1 MLFFVLALFM
11 ALVTPMELVSHK
23 NILNMDINASIN
35 INTIIIVPRV
45 TLARLYKW
53 MDEKMKFLWPN
64 SLHLNTV
71 HVNDVAKA
79 ICKP

>member
-1 MLFFVLALFM
+1 MLFFVRALFM
-11 ALVTPMELVSHK
+11 VLEIRTESVT
-23 NILNMDINASIN
+23 IL
-35 INTIIIVPRV
+35 THIIILLTLYINLVPRV

-79 ICKP
+79 ICKIEI